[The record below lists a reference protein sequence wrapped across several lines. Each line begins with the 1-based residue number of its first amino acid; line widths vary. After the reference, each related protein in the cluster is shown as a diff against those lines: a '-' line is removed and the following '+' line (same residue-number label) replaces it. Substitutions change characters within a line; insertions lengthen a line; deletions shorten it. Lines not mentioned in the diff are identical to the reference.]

1 MKRLKDFIVTMALLL
16 LATVLAY
23 WFYHTT
29 ESMTN
34 MAIVYMMATVLISR
48 YTSGY
53 FWGIISCFIG
63 VLGVNFFFTY
73 PFWQIDFTRDGYP
86 ATFIGMLVISFIT
99 SATTTSMKEQ
109 TRLAEERDE
118 MNKKLYE
125 SQKKLEVETE
135 KEKMRANLLR
145 AVSHDLRTPLTSMIG
160 SSDLYLEAKD
170 TLKEEEKEELIHH
183 IREDAT
189 WLLHMVENL
198 LSVTRIREGNTKVNK
213 SPEPLEEVVSEGV
226 IRLKKRYPGAEIRT
240 TVPEDFLMVPMDAT
254 LVEQV
259 IINLLENALL
269 HSGSTRPIEFTV
281 TKEKDTVLFQVRDHG
296 IGIAEDKLP
305 DLFDGISSERGRGS
319 DSSKGMGIGLSIC
332 KSIITAHGGVIEARN
347 HSDGAEFIFTLP
359 LEGEAS

>member
-1 MKRLKDFIVTMALLL
+1 MKKLKDFIISGGLLL
-16 LATVLAY
+16 LATGVAY
-23 WFYHTT
+23 WFYNTT
-29 ESMTN
+29 ENMTN
-34 MAIVYMMATVLISR
+34 MAIVYMTATVLISR

-53 FWGIISCFIG
+53 FWGIVSCFIG

-109 TRLAEERDE
+109 KRLAEERDE

-170 TLKEEEKEELIHH
+170 TLKEEEKSELIQH

-213 SPEPLEEVVSEGV
+213 VPEPLEEVVSEGV
-226 IRLKKRYPGAEIRT
+226 IRLKKRYPKAEIRT
-240 TVPEDFLMVPMDAT
+240 TIPDEFFMVPMDAT

-269 HSGSTRPIEFTV
+269 HSGSTRPIEFAV
-281 TKEKDTVLFQVRDHG
+281 TKEETEVVFQVIDHG
-296 IGIAEDKLP
+296 RGIAEEKLP
-305 DLFDGISSERGRGS
+305 DIFDGISSERGRGS

-332 KSIITAHGGVIEARN
+332 KSIITAHGGKIEAQN
-347 HSDGAEFIFTLP
+347 HADGAAFIFTLP
-359 LEGEAS
+359 LEGETK